1 MPNTLTNDQII
12 SATYVALFQRAPD
25 KAGLMFWE
33 DAAPTYG
40 ADGSVELAIAMANQ
54 FAQHPAFTTIYGGL
68 GNAAFI
74 NAIYQN
80 IGGKPADAA
89 GRDFWLGKLTD
100 AVNPISRG
108 DLVGEFIYTV
118 LSITPAELAAQQ
130 ANGDITMAELT
141 DALARQDRLTN
152 KAAVGL
158 EFTNALADGS
168 SLNPATD
175 ANSLASLQMDPAYL
189 ASKAIIAGV
198 TEVDATMTAPN
209 AYLAGAPTLA
219 GIIAGFGDV
228 VPPVEGG
235 PIRLTTGVDIL
246 PGTGADDTFTSNVVQ
261 NNSGA
266 QVNTLGSGDELNG
279 LGGIDTLNAKITAGA
294 FAGGSGLLPGGTFAM
309 PIQPETMSVEV
320 INLQAVNA
328 GILNVGGGQLNEL
341 VSTNVYVNAK
351 DMVGVTDIG
360 SVYSDANLVIQNMTT
375 RGLEQLSDMTIHME
389 YTGSRDTNWT
399 ESDLNVYFD
408 QDYLTPEATRTKPSV
423 DFLAMNEDAYDQL
436 GVGNALNGVFFREL
450 QFRLNGETFDLTEY
464 LNEDPLGTGG
474 EIKSYADFLAA
485 VQAALVELKADNA
498 DNAALQTVTADYGQT
513 FKTDVN
519 PNTLVQR
526 EGVGIRLS
534 VDGLTAGTANTL
546 NVQSTD
552 LEVARAA
559 SATVNN
565 NNRYE
570 IASDTPALGGEKLG
584 INVALEK
591 VGLAGDGGDLVIGS
605 MNKQPGNTYDAVNT
619 TVDGTTSGI
628 EEFYVTVYGN
638 KSKSSSLAGLHSTNN
653 NLKLVTVESEML
665 LGGNSYA
672 NLTIGNSNTQGS
684 GTDVA
689 FSGRSYEVDTP
700 DAANQNAL
708 KDVQTFDASG
718 FKGDLTLFAALTREV
733 TEKYLDIIDIG
744 DDAAGD
750 NDNFAYTSGSGND
763 YINLFL
769 NPSNLAQ
776 RGTATRED
784 LTLTVDTGAG
794 NDEVL
799 VRIGDN
805 DSNWYANQS
814 INADLK
820 MAGGL
825 ATGQLQ
831 INTGT
836 GNDIVRT
843 LESGDYAINLGDGND
858 TAYVDNTGNRSNWT
872 INAVNN
878 NISNLLSEPAVAPA
892 TKIANLFLNVSFK
905 GFDAKVNVGGSA
917 GSLTG
922 VSITDLTINQAIKNA
937 INNDPVLSKLLI
949 AEDGPGRTLVIKSL
963 IDGVQSGDDDIDDV
977 VISLS
982 TTPLS
987 PGQLLNASAL
997 SGAQATAL
1005 GFDAATLVAINGG
1018 RFDANDTGNG
1028 TNSGATSDNLIV
1040 GGLGDDVLVLG
1051 TGADSND
1058 TVGYAGFGNG
1068 RDSIVNF
1075 TTGEFGDVLA
1085 TTEEVQVAFAGV
1097 EVGGNTTVTFNGVTV
1112 TLAAGD
1118 ATAIATQ
1125 FAADYTAAAPV
1136 GTWTVV
1142 DNGDGTVTVTAPAS
1156 GAIANITAAD
1166 FVVVDTP
1173 VPADSTPVTVAISAN
1188 VDGTALTAET
1198 FKATFAGTE
1207 VGANTTVV
1215 FDGVTVTL
1223 AANVGGAAIA
1233 GDYVAQYNLAGG
1245 SFTAAAAGAVVTFTK
1260 NVNGDLPNKV
1270 AADFV
1275 ITDVV
1280 GDSPAVTVSAITV
1293 VEGAPAGLGQTATN
1307 ADALDFSA
1315 YNAQGVYVDGVLV
1328 AGNATTALGQTYITM
1343 VESATN
1349 DGSYTMTQYL
1359 DAGVVGLAGDTVVG
1373 IIGVADFGA
1382 QLNFLAE
1389 SFVI

>member
-1 MPNTLTNDQII
+1 MPNTVSNDQII
-12 SATYVALFQRAPD
+12 AATYVALFQRAPD
-25 KAGLMFWE
+25 KAGFEYWQGQADQLE
-33 DAAPTYG
+33 
-40 ADGSVELAIAMANQ
+40 ADGKSGFDLAKDMATQ
-54 FAQHPAFTTIYGGL
+54 FATHPAFAALYANT

-74 NAIYQN
+74 NAIYMN
-80 IGGKPADAA
+80 IGGKPADAQ
-89 GRDFWLGKLTD
+89 GRDYWLAKLTD
-100 AVNPISRG
+100 PSNPMTRAE
-108 DLVGEFIYTV
+108 LVGEFIYGV
-118 LSITPAELAAQQ
+118 LSITTAEINAL
-130 ANGDITMAELT
+130 DLT
-141 DALARQDRLTN
+141 PQEKADAIARQDYLSN
-152 KAAVGL
+152 KTSVALNFVAALG
-158 EFTNALADGS
+158 DGS
-168 SLNPATD
+168 NLDPATD
-175 ANSLASLQMDPAYL
+175 ANSLDSLEMDQAYQASQ
-189 ASKAIIAGV
+189 AIIANV
-198 TEVDATMTAPN
+198 NENDSSMTAPN
-209 AYLAGAPTLA
+209 AYLAGSPTLA
-219 GIIAGFGDV
+219 GIIAGFGDA
-228 VPPVEGG
+228 PPVDGDAM
-235 PIRLTTGVDIL
+235 RLTVGEDIL
-246 PGTGADDTFTSNVVQ
+246 AGTGGDDTFTSNIVQ
-261 NNSGA
+261 NSSGA
-266 QVNTLGSGDELNG
+266 QVNTLGSGDEING
-279 LGGIDTLNAKITAGA
+279 LGGIDTLNAKITAGV
-294 FAGGSGLLPGGTFAM
+294 FAGGTGLLPGGTFAM
-309 PIQPETMSVEV
+309 PIQPETMSVEI

-360 SVYSDANLVIQNMTT
+360 SVHSDANLVIQNMTT

-389 YTGSRDTNWT
+389 YTGNRDTNWAQ
-399 ESDLNVYFD
+399 SDLRVYFD

-436 GVGNALNGVFFREL
+436 GVSNALNGVFFREL

-498 DNAALQTVTADYGQT
+498 DNAALQTMTADYGQT

-519 PNTLVQR
+519 PDTLVQR

-559 SATVNN
+559 AATVNN

-591 VGLAGDGGDLVIGS
+591 VGLAGDGGELVIGS
-605 MNKQPGNTYDAVNT
+605 MNKQPGNDYDDVNT

-638 KSKSSSLAGLHSTNN
+638 NSKSSSLAGLHSTNN
-653 NLKLVTVESEML
+653 NLRVVTVESELL
-665 LGGNSYA
+665 LGSNSYA
-672 NLTIGNSNTQGS
+672 DLTIGNSNTQGS
-684 GTDVA
+684 GTEVV

-708 KDVQTFDASG
+708 KDVQIFDASA
-718 FKGDLTLFAALTREV
+718 FKGDLTLFAALTRQV
-733 TEKYLDIIDIG
+733 TEKYLDRIDIG

-750 NDNFAYTSGSGND
+750 NDNFAYTSGSGDD
-763 YINLFL
+763 YMNLFL
-769 NPSNLAQ
+769 NASNVAQ
-776 RGTATRED
+776 RGTVSRED
-784 LTLTVDTGAG
+784 MSLTVDTGAG

-805 DSNWYANQS
+805 DSNWYINQH

-836 GNDIVRT
+836 GDDIVRT
-843 LESGDYAINLGDGND
+843 LHSGDYAVNLGDGND
-858 TAYVDNTGNRSNWT
+858 TAYLDNTGNRSNWT
-872 INAVNN
+872 INATNN
-878 NISNLLSEPAVAPA
+878 NLSDLQSQTPVAAA

-963 IDGVQSGDDDIDDV
+963 IDGVQSGLDDIDDV

-997 SGAQATAL
+997 SGAQAAAL
-1005 GFDAATLVAINGG
+1005 GFDATTLVAVDGG
-1018 RFDANDTGNG
+1018 RFDANDTGTG
-1028 TNSGATSDNLIV
+1028 TNSGETSDNLIV
-1040 GGLGDDVLVLG
+1040 GGKGDDVLVLG
-1051 TGADSND
+1051 TGAFSND

-1075 TTGEFGDVLA
+1075 ETGALGPVAA
-1085 TTEEVQVAFAGV
+1085 TTETIELQFSGV
-1097 EVGGNTTVTFNGVTV
+1097 EVGGNTTITFDGGPVIV
-1112 TLAAGD
+1112 LAAGD
-1118 ATAIATQ
+1118 ANSIGAQ
-1125 FAADYTAAAPV
+1125 FAAGYAGVTGYIV
-1136 GTWTVV
+1136 TN
-1142 DNGDGTVTVTAPAS
+1142 NGGGSVTLTAPAS
-1156 GAIANITAAD
+1156 GELANITAAD
-1166 FVVVDTP
+1166 FTITDTA
-1173 VPADSTPVTVAISAN
+1173 VAADSTPVTATVSGN
-1188 VDGTALTAET
+1188 VNGTALTPET

-1207 VGANTTVV
+1207 DGGNTTVV

-1223 AANVGGAAIA
+1223 AA
-1233 GDYVAQYNLAGG
+1233 LAGG
-1245 SFTAAAAGAVVTFTK
+1245 TAIAADYVTKYNADPSATFTAAVTAPGVVTFTK
-1260 NVNGDLPNKV
+1260 NVNGDNPDKV
-1270 AADFV
+1270 TSDFV

-1280 GDSPAVTVSAITV
+1280 GDSPAVTVSAVTT
-1293 VEGAPAGLGQTATN
+1293 VEGAPAGIGQMASN
-1307 ADALDFSA
+1307 ADFIDFSS

-1328 AGNATTALGQTYITM
+1328 AGNATTALGQTYITL
-1343 VESATN
+1343 VESGTN
-1349 DGSYTMTQYL
+1349 DGSYTMTQMV

-1373 IIGVADFGA
+1373 LIGVADFGA
-1382 QLNFLAE
+1382 TQAFLAE
-1389 SFVI
+1389 NFVF